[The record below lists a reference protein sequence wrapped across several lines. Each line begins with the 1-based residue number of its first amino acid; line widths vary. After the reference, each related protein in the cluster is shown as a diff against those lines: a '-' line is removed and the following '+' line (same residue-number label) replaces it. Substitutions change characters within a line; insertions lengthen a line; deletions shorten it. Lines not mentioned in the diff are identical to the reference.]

1 MDLHISTEELESV
14 ADIED
19 NCGRH
24 ISLVNDIYSY
34 EKERLASQ
42 SIEQE
47 GAILCNAVQVLAN
60 QLDLGVA
67 PARHMLWIL
76 IREWEYTHQD
86 LVKRR
91 IATLPKCTVELQA
104 YMNGLE
110 YHMSGNELWSR
121 TTKRYSQAWE
131 CQELLFGPWMGWCHT
146 VAWSNNDSYRCLCNP
161 VHNQPLLLHCE
172 RFRTLRSTQDM
183 ANILVL
189 ASDLPILSKN

>member
-91 IATLPKCTVELQA
+91 MATLPKCTVELQA

-121 TTKRYSQAWE
+121 TTKRYSQA
-131 CQELLFGPWMGWCHT
+131 
-146 VAWSNNDSYRCLCNP
+146 
-161 VHNQPLLLHCE
+161 
-172 RFRTLRSTQDM
+172 
-183 ANILVL
+183 
-189 ASDLPILSKN
+189 